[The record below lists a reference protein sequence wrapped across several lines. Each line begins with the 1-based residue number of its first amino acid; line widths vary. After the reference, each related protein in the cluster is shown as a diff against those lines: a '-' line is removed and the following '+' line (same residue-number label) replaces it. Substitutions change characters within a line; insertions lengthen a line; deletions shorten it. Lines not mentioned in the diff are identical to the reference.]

1 MENQNGKTTSFL
13 NKSLI
18 KNISI
23 LTSLLFLGI
32 VLMYIVNHY
41 EKADLVPG
49 EPTSAAQL
57 FGQ

>member
-1 MENQNGKTTSFL
+1 MQNEPQSTTSFL
-13 NKSLI
+13 NKRLI

-32 VLMYIVNHY
+32 VLMYVVNHY
-41 EKADLVPG
+41 EKAALIPG

-57 FGQ
+57 LGQ